1 MANVFTPYSTVS
13 PLFGAKPSWIPDELD
28 QQRIMAYQTYE
39 ELYWNVPNSLKLV
52 PRGSNDQPV
61 YIPSAMTIV
70 DTTNRY
76 TAPDFDVSVTVRGGG
91 TDTPDVVAA
100 RMAIQDLMARERF
113 RAKFYGAKRYG
124 IMRGDWIWHI
134 TANPLK
140 AQGSRI
146 SIVALDPAMY
156 FPITDDDNVD
166 RVIGCHL
173 VEQIATSDGPRINR
187 LTYRKTDA
195 GVTVEQALFKVDDWG
210 GPKAKPTRVIRAVQ
224 LLQGITSL
232 PVYHIRNGEE
242 PGNPFG
248 SSEVRGLER
257 LILAVNQ
264 AISDEDLTLAMEG
277 LGMYATDAPH
287 PTDRNG
293 LRVPWRLGPGK
304 VLEIPE
310 GTKFERVDGIS
321 NIQVYGDHIARLTTA
336 LREGSAT
343 PDIAVGSVDVQV
355 ANSGIALALQLGPI
369 LAKGAEKT
377 EIILDVH
384 NQMFFDLVN
393 QWMPTYEATRFDG
406 INVSCVV
413 GDAVPVDRTARLDEL
428 NQMLDRKVIDTE
440 FYRLEARKLGYDF
453 PADMAQRVLAESSA
467 LTSTTDPFAA
477 RSGTELTAG
486 GGTDGQVSGTAG
498 SGTEAP

>member
-13 PLFGAKPSWIPDELD
+13 SLFGAKPSWIPDELD

-76 TAPDFDVSVTVRGGG
+76 TAPDFDVAVTVRGGG
-91 TDTPDVVAA
+91 TDTEDAIAA

-134 TANPLK
+134 TANPAK

-146 SIVALDPAMY
+146 SIVALDPGMY
-156 FPITDDDNVD
+156 FPITDDNNVD

-173 VEQIATSDGPRINR
+173 VEQIATPDGPRIHR
-187 LTYRKTDA
+187 LTYRKTDQ
-195 GVTVEQALFKVDDWG
+195 GTVTVEDGVFKVDAWG
-210 GPKAKPTRVIRAVQ
+210 GPNDKPTVV
-224 LLQGITSL
+224 LKPLTVLPGITSL

-257 LILAVNQ
+257 LILALNQ

-287 PTDRNG
+287 PTNRQG
-293 LRVPWRLGPGK
+293 VSVPWRLGPGK

-310 GTKFERVDGIS
+310 GTKFERVDGVSDIKA
-321 NIQVYGDHIARLTTA
+321 YADHIDRLTQA

-413 GDAVPVDRTARLDEL
+413 GDAVPLDRAARLDEL

-440 FYRLEARKLGYDF
+440 YYRQEARKLGYEF
-453 PADMAQRVLAESSA
+453 PADMGARVLKESAA
-467 LTSTTDPFAA
+467 LTSTTDPFAD
-477 RSGTELTAG
+477 RSNTELA
-486 GGTDGQVSGTAG
+486 GGTDVQVTGDAG
-498 SGTEAP
+498 SGNATA